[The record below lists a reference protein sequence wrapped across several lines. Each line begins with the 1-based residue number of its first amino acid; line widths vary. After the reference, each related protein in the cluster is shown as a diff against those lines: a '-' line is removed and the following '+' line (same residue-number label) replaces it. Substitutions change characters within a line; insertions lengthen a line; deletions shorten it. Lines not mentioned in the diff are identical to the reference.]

1 MEQKRE
7 GENNMKTKKTRA
19 ELENKYLE
27 KWTTIQNRLDTGDYE
42 LGSTFREKDH
52 LSVMAELLKEIIKDL

>member
-1 MEQKRE
+1 
-7 GENNMKTKKTRA
+7 MKTKKTRA